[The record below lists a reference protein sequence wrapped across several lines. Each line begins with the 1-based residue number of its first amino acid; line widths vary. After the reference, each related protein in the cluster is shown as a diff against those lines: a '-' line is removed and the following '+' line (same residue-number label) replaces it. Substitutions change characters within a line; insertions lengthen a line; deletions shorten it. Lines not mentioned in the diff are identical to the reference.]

1 MDNITL
7 QLNSPITEDQWDA
20 ITDVDFENTEEI
32 LFTTKH
38 KKNVRFVKA
47 QQWIPVKWKPLN
59 DLEREELEDA
69 MGYRV
74 ADEEAIEADCKM
86 PNDGD
91 EIWICTKSGLVFEDI
106 FCSENG
112 MLSLE
117 DGDIMDIVAWMPR
130 KEPEPYKGDED
141 DSD

>member
-47 QQWIPVKWKPLN
+47 QQWIPCSERLPEKLGDYLVSVKRHGWN
-59 DLEREELEDA
+59 CEEHIENDIAYWDDLE
-69 MGYRV
+69 GFHKV
-74 ADEEAIEADCKM
+74 DEV
-86 PNDGD
+86 
-91 EIWICTKSGLVFEDI
+91 L
-106 FCSENG
+106 
-112 MLSLE
+112 
-117 DGDIMDIVAWMPR
+117 AWMPLPDCYQG
-130 KEPEPYKGDED
+130 ENAND
-141 DSD
+141 

>member
-47 QQWIPVKWKPLN
+47 QQWIPCN
-59 DLEREELEDA
+59 ERMPEEGQL
-69 MGYRV
+69 
-74 ADEEAIEADCKM
+74 C
-86 PNDGD
+86 
-91 EIWICTKSGLVFEDI
+91 LVSDRGFVGVDKYLGHGGVYNWQIYLRDYE
-106 FCSENG
+106 
-112 MLSLE
+112 
-117 DGDIMDIVAWMPR
+117 AWMPL
-130 KEPEPYKGDED
+130 PEPYKGENDG
-141 DSD
+141 

>member
-47 QQWIPVKWKPLN
+47 QQWIPCS
-59 DLEREELEDA
+59 ERLPN
-69 MGYRV
+69 Y
-74 ADEEAIEADCKM
+74 DEEVLVDYHGRVRLASLTK
-86 PNDGD
+86 ND
-91 EIWICTKSGLVFEDI
+91 EEYPWYFIVSRFNAK
-106 FCSENG
+106 
-112 MLSLE
+112 LE
-117 DGDIMDIVAWMPR
+117 TVKAWMPL
-130 KEPEPYKGDED
+130 PSPYREEV
-141 DSD
+141 SD